1 MTQEAFVKSLTRKA
15 TPVEKVKPTLKRRV
29 GYIEEEVSITRAKL
43 AKMELSEN
51 METSED
57 SAEERWNDNDE
68 PVENTQISRPH
79 A

>member
-1 MTQEAFVKSLTRKA
+1 MCW
-15 TPVEKVKPTLKRRV
+15 RRV
-29 GYIEEEVSITRAKL
+29 GYIKEEVSITCVKL

-51 METSED
+51 METGED

-79 A
+79 V